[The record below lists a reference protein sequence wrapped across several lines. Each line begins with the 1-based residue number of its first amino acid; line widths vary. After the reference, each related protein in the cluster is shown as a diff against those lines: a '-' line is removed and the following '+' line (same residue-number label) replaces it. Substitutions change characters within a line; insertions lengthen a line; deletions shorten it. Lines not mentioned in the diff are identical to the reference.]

1 MPHYTR
7 GMGSRAYWEER
18 MLDRDLFARQTEDE
32 VLRIINSKYQAAFRE
47 IRRDLNDF
55 YNRYAT
61 ENGLTLQQLQQR
73 LSPIEMR
80 EYQTQMRELQR
91 MYSQYQSERILQ

>member
-32 VLRIINSKYQAAFRE
+32 VLRIIIANIKQHLEKSEE
-47 IRRDLNDF
+47 I
-55 YNRYAT
+55 
-61 ENGLTLQQLQQR
+61 
-73 LSPIEMR
+73 
-80 EYQTQMRELQR
+80 
-91 MYSQYQSERILQ
+91 